1 MLKEE
6 SEMIEAEVLMRYI
19 RIFSELSNQVKYSSQ
34 KRILIEIALI
44 KLCKPAMENTQD
56 SLTDRIAR
64 LEQRME
70 QGIPVAAVS
79 AETAPHTAAQ
89 PVKKPELPKAVPEDV
104 EQIVRNW
111 RTILQ
116 DMPGLARTYLKKAH
130 LSLGGDNRL
139 MLVFDEELDADAIR
153 EEQRKQE
160 IEKIISERID
170 RKVEVSVQ
178 LNESERPFEESY
190 VDLEQII
197 NMDVTIEDE

>member
-1 MLKEE
+1 M
-6 SEMIEAEVLMRYI
+6 
-19 RIFSELSNQVKYSSQ
+19 
-34 KRILIEIALI
+34 
-44 KLCKPAMENTQD
+44 
-56 SLTDRIAR
+56 
-64 LEQRME
+64 
-70 QGIPVAAVS
+70 AAAS

-89 PVKKPELPKAVPEDV
+89 PAKKPELPKAVPEDV